1 MCGNPGCQNVY
12 EIQKEIDMCVQIYIQ
27 TQLCI
32 QMYIY
37 TYTHIYIYMSLHVAH
52 VGGKMCG
59 QIECR
64 RVYEIP
70 RNVYIDIYISI
81 YGSTCVY
88 MYVYIC
94 IYTYTYIYTYIYIY
108 TCIHSPDMWPN
119 VQANAYLIPLEIYI
133 YISILSLQDEK
144 AVSSPR
150 SW

>member
-1 MCGNPGCQNVY
+1 
-12 EIQKEIDMCVQIYIQ
+12 
-27 TQLCI
+27 
-32 QMYIY
+32 MYIY

-59 QIECR
+59 QIGCR

-94 IYTYTYIYTYIYIY
+94 IYTYTYIYIHTYIY

-133 YISILSLQDEK
+133 YIYPYSPYRMRRRLALQGAGKMKEASHGSGILPGGELVK
-144 AVSSPR
+144 
-150 SW
+150 